1 MSDEIYEFKMYT
13 FELGTTEERIKAI
26 INYDK
31 ELTGTGTSITMGKY
45 FMITQLLFEALR
57 KYKLPV
63 I

>member
-45 FMITQLLFEALR
+45 FMITQL
-57 KYKLPV
+57 
-63 I
+63 